1 MASDWGMANNCTSVN
16 INAWMVEYLTSIV
29 PSFDPSCVRLDNCC
43 KINFT
48 AIMKLLCKFDTAS
61 YMEIIGF
68 TDATRHWEATNAK
81 LVIYSADRSPRI
93 LLHEETFGSKVELFL
108 ILNSTVFNTVG
119 NSTPDV
125 QRSIDDLDNEIKNQ
139 LDIEHKNQ
147 EKYAEI
153 EKSYVDRMREN
164 TQQRI
169 DIIFTKPEIDDI
181 RRMNKITDL
190 EQKLV
195 EVFTQQIRDALATK
209 YLQSSAE
216 FDLLQTLKRIDMML
230 LSP

>member
-1 MASDWGMANNCTSVN
+1 MIGGMANNCTAAN
-16 INAWMVEYLTSIV
+16 IKEWMVEYLTSIV

-68 TDATRHWEATNAK
+68 TRATRHSTATNAK
-81 LVIYSADRSPRI
+81 LVIYSLDRSPRI
-93 LLHEETFGSKVELFL
+93 LLHEETFISKDELFV

-125 QRSIDDLDNEIKNQ
+125 QISINNLDNEIKHTK
-139 LDIEHKNQ
+139 HKNQ
-147 EKYAEI
+147 GKYAEI
-153 EKSYVDRMREN
+153 EKSCVDRMREN

-169 DIIFTKPEIDDI
+169 DIIFTKPEIEEI

-195 EVFTQQIRDALATK
+195 EVCTQQIREALATK
-209 YLQSSAE
+209 YLKSSAE
-216 FDLLQTLKRIDMML
+216 FDLLQTLKRIDIML